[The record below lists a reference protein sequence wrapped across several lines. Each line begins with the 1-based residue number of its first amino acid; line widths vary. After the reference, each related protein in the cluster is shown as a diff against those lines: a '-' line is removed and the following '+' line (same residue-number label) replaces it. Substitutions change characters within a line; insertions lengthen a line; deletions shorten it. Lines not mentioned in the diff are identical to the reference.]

1 MFKKKKHSYVN
12 SYYKPLTSMKINR
25 IINEAIP
32 DKPKNTGISDNEG
45 LSKAY
50 DSSNSI
56 FIDGNK
62 MYIAGTHTMRD
73 VYDDITKV
81 PFWGDVKD
89 SERYSQ
95 ATEALKNNPQ
105 VDTIISHSLGSS
117 VAAEINKQNNNQFK
131 TRMYGSPFIDFSFNP
146 SKDPNNIRFR
156 HPGDPFSQ
164 FDTGA
169 VNEESNTTYNLINP
183 HSFSGYPD
191 DNDEDKPN

>member
-32 DKPKNTGISDNEG
+32 DKPKNAGISDNEG

-169 VNEESNTTYNLINP
+169 INEESNTSYNLINP
-183 HSFSGYPD
+183 HSFSGFPD
-191 DNDEDKPN
+191 YVIDK

>member
-12 SYYKPLTSMKINR
+12 SYYKPLTSMKINK

-50 DSSNSI
+50 DSPNSI

-169 VNEESNTTYNLINP
+169 INEESNTTYNLVNP
-183 HSFSGYPD
+183 HSFSGFPD
-191 DNDEDKPN
+191 DVIAK

>member
-1 MFKKKKHSYVN
+1 MCKKRKHQNLN
-12 SYYKPLTSMKINR
+12 SYFKPISSMKINK

-32 DKPKNTGISDNEG
+32 NKPANSGISDSEG

-50 DSSNSI
+50 DSSNAI

-62 MYIAGTHTMRD
+62 MYISGTHNLRD
-73 VYDDITKV
+73 VWDDITKV
-81 PFWGDVKD
+81 PFWGDVKN
-89 SERYSQ
+89 SERYQQ
-95 ATEALKNNPQ
+95 ATDALKDNPQ

-117 VAAEINKQNNNQFK
+117 VAAEINKQSNNQYK
-131 TRMYGSPFIDFSFNP
+131 TRMYGSPFIDFSFNT

-169 VNEESNTTYNLINP
+169 INEESNTTYNLINP
-183 HSFSGYPD
+183 HSFTGYPD

>member
-1 MFKKKKHSYVN
+1 MFKKKKHSYAN

-32 DKPKNTGISDNEG
+32 DKPKNAGISDNEG

-183 HSFSGYPD
+183 HSFTGYPD